1 MRSMVFQKSAAGI
14 AVGYAPPFLVGR
26 LLTRRK
32 PLRLR
37 RKLPPWTGLALL
49 VLVADI
55 LMAVFAWIAVDFV
68 LN

>member
-14 AVGYAPPFLVGR
+14 AVSYAPPLLRGR

-32 PLRLR
+32 TLRLR
-37 RKLPPWTGLALL
+37 RKLPSWTGLALL
-49 VLVADI
+49 VLVADV
-55 LMAVFAWIAVDFV
+55 LMAVFAWVTVGFV

>member
-14 AVGYAPPFLVGR
+14 AARYAPPFLLGR

-32 PLRLR
+32 TLRLR
-37 RKLPPWTGLALL
+37 RKLPSWTGLALL

-55 LMAVFAWIAVDFV
+55 LLAVFAWIAVGFV

>member
-1 MRSMVFQKSAAGI
+1 MRSMVFQKDAAGI
-14 AVGYAPPFLVGR
+14 AVRYAPPILLDR

-32 PLRLR
+32 TLRLR
-37 RKLPPWTGLALL
+37 RKLPSWTGLALL

-55 LMAVFAWIAVDFV
+55 LIAVFAWVGVGFV